1 MLMSRTLM
9 AVFAV
14 TAAAACAAAATTP
27 MAQSPT
33 ESQIIGHVADR
44 LADASATMSVAP
56 SVNAAT
62 ADPAHYDAPAER
74 VAPTPIASSAA
85 MTCEIRA
92 TRTSDGVR
100 LESFA
105 HASGPL
111 TGTYD
116 LIVTK
121 SGSAGSSD
129 INQGGEFDTLSE
141 PSASLGASE
150 ISLEPGARLHAR
162 LVVHG
167 DNGVECRDEIR
178 S

>member
-1 MLMSRTLM
+1 MSRTLI
-9 AVFAV
+9 AVMAV

-33 ESQIIGHVADR
+33 ESQIVGHVADR
-44 LADASATMSVAP
+44 LADASATMAVPP
-56 SVNAAT
+56 SVSAAHAQT
-62 ADPAHYDAPAER
+62 AQFDASER
-74 VAPTPIASSAA
+74 VAQTPVSASAA

-92 TRTSDGVR
+92 TRTADGVR

-105 HASGPL
+105 HASGPI

-116 LIVTK
+116 LVVTK

-129 INQGGEFDTLSE
+129 ISQGGEFDTTSA

-150 ISLEPGARLHAR
+150 ISLERGARLHAR
-162 LVVHG
+162 LTVHG
-167 DNGVECRDEIR
+167 DNGTVCRDELR

>member
-1 MLMSRTLM
+1 MSRTLM
-9 AVFAV
+9 AVLAV

-27 MAQSPT
+27 AAQSPT
-33 ESQIIGHVADR
+33 ESQIVGQVTDR
-44 LADASATMSVAP
+44 LADASATMAISP
-56 SVNAAT
+56 SANAAT
-62 ADPAHYDAPAER
+62 AQYDAPAER
-74 VAPTPIASSAA
+74 SAPTPIASSAA

-92 TRTSDGVR
+92 TPTADGVR

-129 INQGGEFDTLSE
+129 INQGGDFDTLSE
-141 PSASLGASE
+141 PSASLGMSE

-162 LVVHG
+162 LIVHG